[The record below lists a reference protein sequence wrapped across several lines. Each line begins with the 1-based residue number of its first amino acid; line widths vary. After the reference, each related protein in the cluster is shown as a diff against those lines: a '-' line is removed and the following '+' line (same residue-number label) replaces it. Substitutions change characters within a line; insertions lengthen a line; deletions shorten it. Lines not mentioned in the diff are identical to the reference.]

1 MMNLKKK
8 DFQKV
13 IWALSSAYKG
23 REAIEIGDAWEK
35 RALVRIRDLGPLTS
49 RRGLAT
55 LFEGYVWRLV
65 PVAAAIFLVLG
76 TVLYQQMDFLS
87 ECEMAR
93 VFVETRFDDTLFQV
107 LGAS

>member
-1 MMNLKKK
+1 MMNLKKE
-8 DFQKV
+8 DFKKV
-13 IWALSSAYKG
+13 LGVLSSAYQKG
-23 REAIEIGDAWEK
+23 EDTEIGDAWEK
-35 RALVRIRDLGPLTS
+35 RVMVRIKGLGPLTS
-49 RRGLAT
+49 RRGLTT
-55 LFEGYVWRLV
+55 LFERYAWRLV

-76 TVLYQQMDFLS
+76 AVLYQQMDFLS